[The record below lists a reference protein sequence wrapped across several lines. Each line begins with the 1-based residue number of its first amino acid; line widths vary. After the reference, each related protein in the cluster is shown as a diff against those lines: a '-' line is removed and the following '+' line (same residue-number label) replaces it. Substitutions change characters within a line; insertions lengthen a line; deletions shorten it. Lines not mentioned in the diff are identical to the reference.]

1 MIKPAIVAD
10 SGPLISLAIIGQ
22 LDLLRQLYQQVL
34 IPPAVWHEV
43 TVKGKGM
50 PGAQAIAQLVW
61 IEIRKP
67 EPQVLQPLSILVDP
81 GEAEAIALAQTVAG
95 SIVLLDDSQAR
106 RVAERFNIPR
116 IGTLGILRRA
126 KKQGLVTVIRPY
138 VECLKANNI
147 YMAEALVEAVLRDVG
162 ESLMD

>member
-10 SGPLISLAIIGQ
+10 SGPLISLAIIDQ
-22 LDLLRQLYQQVL
+22 LDLLKQLYQQVL
-34 IPPAVWHEV
+34 VPPAVWHEV
-43 TVKGKGM
+43 TVKGRGM
-50 PGAQAIAQLVW
+50 PGAHAVAQLTW
-61 IEIRKP
+61 LEIRKP

-126 KKQGLVTVIRPY
+126 KKMGLLEKIRPH
-138 VECLKANNI
+138 VEYLRANNI
-147 YMAEALVEAVLRDVG
+147 YMAENLVEAVLRDVG
-162 ESLMD
+162 E

>member
-1 MIKPAIVAD
+1 MIKPVIIAD
-10 SGPLISLAIIGQ
+10 SGPLISLALIGH

-34 IPPAVWHEV
+34 VPPAVWHEV
-43 TVKGKGM
+43 TVKGWGM
-50 PGAQAIAQLVW
+50 PGAETVSQLTW
-61 IEIRKP
+61 LEIRKP

-81 GEAEAIALAQTVAG
+81 GEAEAIALAQTITD

-126 KKQGLVTVIRPY
+126 KKRGLITAIRPH
-138 VECLKANNI
+138 VEFLKANNI
-147 YMAEALVEAVLRDVG
+147 YMADNLVAAVLRDVG
-162 ESLMD
+162 E